1 MSRHRAVYSYPD
13 IPILLFAK
21 APELGKVKTRLAKV
35 LDELEILSLYE
46 AMLSHALSLFDKN
59 TLSELQLWI
68 SHGTNSDIRMFSAL
82 SSGPKINRQAAGDLG
97 VKMGSAIKHV
107 LSLKNSKGAI
117 IIGADCPVM
126 TLSYIEQALSQL
138 QSGVPLVIGPA
149 EDGGYVLIGVDDYY
163 PEIFEGIHW
172 GTKEVLNQTIRK
184 AENAGIRYSCLDTL
198 WDVDRPGDLERLS
211 QLKPRFN
218 WSR

>member
-1 MSRHRAVYSYPD
+1 M
-13 IPILLFAK
+13 
-21 APELGKVKTRLAKV
+21 
-35 LDELEILSLYE
+35 
-46 AMLSHALSLFDKN
+46 
-59 TLSELQLWI
+59 
-68 SHGTNSDIRMFSAL
+68 
-82 SSGPKINRQAAGDLG
+82 G
-97 VKMGSAIKHV
+97 VKMGSAIKYV
-107 LSLKNSKGAI
+107 LSSKSSKGAI
-117 IIGADCPVM
+117 LIGADCPVM

>member
-1 MSRHRAVYSYPD
+1 MSRYSPVYKYPD

-46 AMLSHALSLFDKN
+46 TMLSHTLSLLDKN

-68 SHGTNSDIRMFSAL
+68 GFRSDSDTRIFSVL
-82 SSGPKINRQAAGDLG
+82 PSGPKINRQADGDLG

-107 LSLKNSKGAI
+107 VSLKNSKGAI
-117 IIGADCPVM
+117 IIGADCPAM

-163 PEIFEGIHW
+163 PEIFEGIDW
-172 GTKEVLNQTIRK
+172 GTKYVFDQTIRK
-184 AENAGIRYSCLDTL
+184 AEKAGLRYSCLDTL

-211 QLKPRFN
+211 QLKPGFN
-218 WSR
+218 WPR